1 MLELNVT
8 WNKSIANGGSDILD
22 FMITLLHANG
32 SVMKSQNAI
41 KETSFHLKNL
51 RQNRTYIVMLQAR
64 NVVGY
69 GESENITVTT
79 LVADIPV
86 PPVVEAV
93 RPGVLSLNIS
103 WYSPI
108 KHNSIEVLD
117 YRIQVLDGIT
127 QKPLKQYASIPTTS
141 LVIKN
146 LQKNSSYMVEIQGR
160 NEVGYGER
168 AKIIG
173 ATLPQGPPDSPSI
186 SNPTIDGNNCSLK
199 WTEPYSGKSPIT
211 MYTLYVWKINF
222 SSDGSLSLK
231 IFKTFNTTDTFSLK
245 LNLEWNQSYTVAVS
259 AWNKFGEGSSSS
271 EERCDI
277 GRNPQAIMLS
287 TNTRTS
293 STLDED
299 KTNVARFSTEATTVS
314 PKRSD
319 EGDLS
324 RSKKTDH
331 FATLMIFAISSAIAI
346 AALSVIIVGLCR
358 KIKKIVYEKEDE
370 LTDVPR
376 LMHIQEA
383 VEDTRAEQE
392 EQVDT
397 HPPALLPRAPRSI
410 QWEFPKVRLQIR
422 EVFGQG
428 AFGQVAKGLAFRI
441 AGKANWTVVAVKMLK
456 EDALESDR
464 QDLLSELSIMKKLP
478 YHRHVVRL
486 LGCVTTSANPLVI
499 VEFASHGDLLG
510 YLLKSRGLPD
520 TYYNT
525 CRKLTRVTAK
535 KLMMFAWQ
543 IASGMNFLSGNK
555 VVHRDLAARNVL
567 VANGNVCKITD
578 FGMARDVQGSDIYT
592 MRAGGRIPAKWTAY
606 EALSYGIY
614 TTQSDVWSYGI
625 VLYEIFT
632 LGGEPYPG
640 IQARDISRL
649 LEKGFRMRRPKHLD
663 KELNSVM
670 FSCWNEDP
678 KKRPTFGNL
687 QEALEKIEKEQ
698 TGYMNLQS
706 FADFSYVNICD
717 ARKVKEESIL

>member
-1 MLELNVT
+1 MSFVIEE
-8 WNKSIANGGSDILD
+8 IRISDAQWYQLSWKV
-22 FMITLLHANG
+22 LLPIGNG
-32 SVMKSQNAI
+32 SSRVVVRKHS
-41 KETSFHLKNL
+41 NL
-51 RQNRTYIVMLQAR
+51 L
-64 NVVGY
+64 
-69 GESENITVTT
+69 VTLT
-79 LVADIPV
+79 
-86 PPVVEAV
+86 
-93 RPGVLSLNIS
+93 
-103 WYSPI
+103 
-108 KHNSIEVLD
+108 
-117 YRIQVLDGIT
+117 
-127 QKPLKQYASIPTTS
+127 
-141 LVIKN
+141 
-146 LQKNSSYMVEIQGR
+146 
-160 NEVGYGER
+160 
-168 AKIIG
+168 
-173 ATLPQGPPDSPSI
+173 
-186 SNPTIDGNNCSLK
+186 
-199 WTEPYSGKSPIT
+199 
-211 MYTLYVWKINF
+211 
-222 SSDGSLSLK
+222 
-231 IFKTFNTTDTFSLK
+231 
-245 LNLEWNQSYTVAVS
+245 
-259 AWNKFGEGSSSS
+259 
-271 EERCDI
+271 
-277 GRNPQAIMLS
+277 AIMLS
-287 TNTRTS
+287 TSTRTT

-299 KTNVARFSTEATTVS
+299 KTDVAHFSTEVKTVS

-319 EGDLS
+319 EGDLP
-324 RSKKTDH
+324 RSKKKDH
-331 FATLMIFAISSAIAI
+331 FAILMIVAISSTIAI

-358 KIKKIVYEKEDE
+358 KIKKRGYEKDRGVNQRHTEFD
-370 LTDVPR
+370 LADVPR
-376 LMHIQEA
+376 LMHTQGQ
-383 VEDTRAEQE
+383 VEDARAEQE

-397 HPPALLPRAPRSI
+397 RPPTLLPRAPRSI
-410 QWEFPKVRLQIR
+410 QWEFPKARLQIR

-428 AFGQVAKGLAFRI
+428 AFGQVAKGLAFQI
-441 AGKANWTVVAVKMLK
+441 AGNANWTVVAVKMLK
-456 EDALESDR
+456 EDAWESDR

-543 IASGMNFLSGNK
+543 IASGMNFLSRNK

-640 IQARDISRL
+640 IQARDIARL
-649 LEKGFRMRRPKHLD
+649 LEKGFRMRRPKQLD
-663 KELNSVM
+663 KELSSVM

-678 KKRPTFGNL
+678 KKRPTFGIL

-698 TGYMNLQS
+698 TVVHRDLAARNVLVANGNVCKIT
-706 FADFSYVNICD
+706 DFGM
-717 ARKVKEESIL
+717 ARDVQGSDIYTMRAGVIDKNPIG